1 MSNILRHLF
10 LWVLMLLPQLSW
22 GQVIWHE
29 DMGSPSI
36 TGRVNLSY
44 DTTSYVFDTINAE
57 ESCSVGDIW
66 DDLNAQFI
74 RAGITWA
81 EIRELNKEESESF
94 TVRLSMEVNTSY
106 GDRYINFGHNGAEL
120 VICQQGMP
128 RPDPDP
134 DPEPEPDPDPEP
146 ISPYDTNRNWILTKT
161 HNTDGL
167 AYEDIVYYDG
177 LGYAEQSVMINGR
190 GTGTQ
195 DIVKIHSYDVFGRS
209 VRDYL
214 PYPKAGNSAFDTA
227 AHANQQA
234 FYKGLYPSI
243 ANQDDI
249 RGYTETVYERSHSG
263 RVLREHL
270 QGQEYADTSHATRIS
285 YRTNRTSE
293 VPLLDYQ
300 ISSGIYK
307 LTGCYPEGS
316 LTGTETITPA
326 GQKEVV
332 WTDLDERT
340 VMHEVYHAGSW
351 IRTLYCY
358 DTRGQLRAV
367 VTPEG
372 VKQLTDG
379 AEYDWSSTL
388 LQNYAYAYAYDGQ
401 GRMSYRRLPSCSE
414 EWFVYDKGGNQVMR
428 QNGLL
433 REKSQWIATYYDHL
447 GRVRSEILLT
457 DSLRTQNHALVQSY
471 QGAFDD
477 DGIPDPELYSSEGG
491 ALLLENTY
499 DTYPSNL
506 SSSENFSDDGLGIS
520 NDTRTKSLLTSQRL
534 ARITSN
540 GVSSDMCRRVFY
552 YDAYGNL
559 LQTVERE
566 NDSDDDNDNDND
578 NDGGRVLRHSV
589 VRDLL
594 GNVLTD
600 KQTVTCGED
609 KDTWQLDY
617 TYDSRGRILTA
628 VGTLNDFIVS
638 NVSYGYDSVGEMVSK
653 RFRSED
659 SSVHEDIQRNLQQW
673 ITNKS
678 SQIFN
683 LSLDY
688 HTSTL
693 PGSSPQYGGR
703 ISSQRW
709 EHMEDDYSTV
719 SEGGYSYS
727 YDDVGRLTGAG
738 YHSKQS
744 TGWSQPADVWTE
756 KGLTYTDNGD
766 VLTLKRYCS
775 SATTP
780 HDDLTYSYTGAR
792 RNGLQYDANGNL
804 KQDAVRGFTME
815 YNFLNLPSH
824 ISVSEDDYMD
834 YTWYY
839 DGTKV
844 SVEGYE
850 GSYGA
855 DYIGSFVYNNDD
867 DGFIRD
873 INFGDGIVTETA
885 EGVYETVYWVTD
897 HLGSPRVAFKLDN
910 SEYAS
915 VVERNDYYPFGGRW
929 DDGSGHGGT
938 IAATDNRYALS
949 GKERQTMSRMGSYL
963 ATHESLLDFG
973 ARFYDPATA
982 IFLQQDPLAEKYY
995 NISPYAYCA
1004 NNPVNFVDPDGRD
1017 VWHLNQ
1023 DGKITWQEESK
1034 EHRLYSV
1041 DSEGNRSDD
1050 YVTVNDRGILDA
1062 FTNKSDVASYTTSV
1076 NIDDVF
1082 KVFKFAADNT
1092 NVEWVIHRG
1101 EGDQY
1106 TIGTKHDEISA
1117 GNWED
1122 YGIQKPI
1129 ASVHSHPDVPTTVEE
1144 ESRSMSHDWKNAK
1157 REAKEYGPNARISYI
1172 YFSNSHRLYYIEP
1185 QGYMYINTINNYKRF
1200 YFGTLNHK

>member
-1 MSNILRHLF
+1 MQRSILRYIILS
-10 LWVLMLLPQLSW
+10 LLVLLPHLGW

-29 DMGSPSI
+29 DMGSPAV
-36 TGRVNLSY
+36 TGRVTLSY

-57 ESCSVGDIW
+57 EHSDAGEVW
-66 DDLNAQFI
+66 DDLNSQFES
-74 RAGITWA
+74 AGITWA
-81 EIRELNKEESESF
+81 EIYELGKEESESY
-94 TVRLSMEVNTSY
+94 TVRLRMEVNTGY
-106 GDRYINFGHNGAEL
+106 GDRYLNFGHNGAEL

-128 RPDPDP
+128 RPNPDPDP
-134 DPEPEPDPDPEP
+134 DPEPEPDPEP

-161 HNTDGL
+161 YNTDGL

-249 RGYTETVYERSHSG
+249 RGYTETVYERRHSG

-285 YRTNRTSE
+285 YRTNQTSE

-332 WTDLDERT
+332 WTDLGGKT

-372 VKQLTDG
+372 VKRLSEGT
-379 AEYDWSSTL
+379 EYNWSSPL
-388 LQNYAYAYAYDGQ
+388 LQDYAYVYAYDGQ
-401 GRMSYRRLPSCSE
+401 GRMSSRRLPSCSE
-414 EWFVYDKGGNQVMR
+414 EYFVYDRGGNVVMR

-433 REKSQWIATYYDHL
+433 RAQNQWIGVFYDPL
-447 GRVRSEILLT
+447 GRITSERLLT
-457 DSLRTQNHALVQSY
+457 DSASSAQGQPLVCSY
-471 QGAFDD
+471 QDLFDD
-477 DGIPDPELYSSEGG
+477 GLSPSVYSPTGG
-491 ALLLENTY
+491 TLLLENTY
-499 DTYPSNL
+499 DSYPTNL
-506 SSSENFSDDGLGIS
+506 SSSESFSADGLGIS
-520 NDTRTKSLLTSQRL
+520 NDTRTTSLLTSQRL

-540 GVSSDMCRRVFY
+540 CVSSDMCRRVFY
-552 YDAYGNL
+552 YDAYGNI
-559 LQTVERE
+559 LQTIERQ
-566 NDSDDDNDNDND
+566 NDSNNAN
-578 NDGGRVLRHSV
+578 GRVLRHSI

-600 KQTVTCGED
+600 KQTVTWGR
-609 KDTWQLDY
+609 DTDIWQLDY

-638 NVSYGYDSVGEMVSK
+638 NVSYGYDSVGELVSK

-659 SSVHEDIQRNLQQW
+659 SSVSEDVQRNLQQW

-678 SQIFN
+678 SQVFN

-693 PGSSPQYGGR
+693 PGSTPQYGGR
-703 ISSQRW
+703 ISAQCW

-738 YHSKQS
+738 YHSRQPN
-744 TGWSQPADVWTE
+744 GWSQPTDVWTE

-766 VLTLKRYCS
+766 ILTLKRYGAPGS
-775 SATTP
+775 RM
-780 HDDLTYSYTGAR
+780 HDNLTFTYTGAR

-804 KQDAVRGFTME
+804 TQDAVRGFEMQ
-815 YNFLNLPSH
+815 YNFLNLPSY

-949 GKERQTMSRMGSYL
+949 GKERQTMSRMGMYL
-963 ATHESLLDFG
+963 AAHESLLDFG

-1017 VWHLNQ
+1017 IYQIDSSGRISLMPGSNNSNVHQLHLV
-1023 DGKITWQEESK
+1023 DG
-1034 EHRLYSV
+1034 
-1041 DSEGNRSDD
+1041 DGNPTGNFIVLS
-1050 YVTVNDRGILDA
+1050 N
-1062 FTNKSDVASYTTSV
+1062 S
-1076 NIDDVF
+1076 DVF
-1082 KVFKFAADNT
+1082 KNLSFLHEKVGVKFAESSFSKSLDDLFKIFLFAADNT
-1092 NVEWVIHRG
+1092 NAEW
-1101 EGDQY
+1101 
-1106 TIGTKHDEISA
+1106 
-1117 GNWED
+1117 
-1122 YGIQKPI
+1122 
-1129 ASVHSHPDVPTTVEE
+1129 
-1144 ESRSMSHDWKNAK
+1144 
-1157 REAKEYGPNARISYI
+1157 
-1172 YFSNSHRLYYIEP
+1172 
-1185 QGYMYINTINNYKRF
+1185 
-1200 YFGTLNHK
+1200 TLH